1 MSRSRSRS
9 RSHALP
15 ADGPALR
22 PIADNRWG
30 RVGPEPDHP
39 HAPNRTLVWSSTPT
53 LRHIRRAL
61 ILVDLQQV
69 RQVMEEQFSDAMTA
83 TRILTLPDLQDSE
96 ELGMFTH
103 ARLLNPGHLQATNAG
118 ALLYS
123 LVLVNTSFTHGAST
137 LTRMILIYD
146 GAMIQ
151 ETSLLYE
158 TIPNCQSSPTRK
170 SPKLDPCTRCW
181 NFWASINFQQPEPT
195 VHHAYVM
202 S

>member
-39 HAPNRTLVWSSTPT
+39 HEPNRTLVWSSAPT
-53 LRHIRRAL
+53 LHHIRRVL

-96 ELGMFTH
+96 ELGMFTY
-103 ARLLNPGHLQATNAG
+103 ARPLNPGHLQATNSG
-118 ALLYS
+118 ALYS

-137 LTRMILIYD
+137 LARMGLHQLSPARTNRTSCVCHVIRLCHQIIFRD
-146 GAMIQ
+146 CFWW
-151 ETSLLYE
+151 ENRLFSLLL
-158 TIPNCQSSPTRK
+158 R
-170 SPKLDPCTRCW
+170 
-181 NFWASINFQQPEPT
+181 
-195 VHHAYVM
+195 
-202 S
+202 